1 MGTTEIAMNDA
12 ELLRQ
17 FGQDRSDAAFGALMQ
32 RHAGLV
38 YSAALRQTGDA
49 HLAEDV
55 TQAVFI
61 VLSRKAAALS
71 PNVILS
77 AWLLTTTRL
86 TVVNL
91 RRQQAQPRRGGQA
104 GASMGA
110 EKKYTAGHAS
120 DRAQNPPPL
129 GRA

>member
-86 TVVNL
+86 TVINL
-91 RRQQAQPRRGGQA
+91 RRQQAQRRRVEQA
-104 GASMGA
+104 SASMGA
-110 EKKYTAGHAS
+110 EKNYTADQPS
-120 DRAQNPPPL
+120 DWAQIAPL
-129 GRA
+129 LDD